1 MDSTF
6 EDTFNKVGFQN
17 FMPSCVND
25 ISLPIE
31 SQFESQF
38 DTPGATVTLLP
49 FGPSSKAGYVILKA
63 PKEN

>member
-17 FMPSCVND
+17 LTSTFVSD
-25 ISLPIE
+25 ISLPSE
-31 SQFESQF
+31 SLSVK
-38 DTPGATVTLLP
+38 VTLLP
-49 FGPSSKAGYVILKA
+49 FWPPPKVGNIILKA